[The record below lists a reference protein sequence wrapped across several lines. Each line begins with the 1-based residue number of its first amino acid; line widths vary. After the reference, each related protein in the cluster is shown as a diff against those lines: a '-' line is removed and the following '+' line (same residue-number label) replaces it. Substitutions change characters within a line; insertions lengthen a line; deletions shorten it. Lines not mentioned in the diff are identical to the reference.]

1 MLDAAFIDSTVLVPI
16 EKEKKRKIRKDSEEV
31 KQFFLLTNSFFQQ
44 PPNSDCQPLNNAI
57 MKENIDDKTKEIN
70 YAEGTEDHY
79 ARNGLFQV
87 DLRGDVVRQ
96 ATVDQFVSVE
106 NILVD
111 QVTKYK
117 TRSFVGKSQETINF
131 QTNTIKHSLSRRP
144 SQN

>member
-16 EKEKKRKIRKDSEEV
+16 EKERKIKKDSEEV
-31 KQFFLLTNSFFQQ
+31 KQVLLFLTYSFSQQ
-44 PPNSDCQPLNNAI
+44 PSNSDCQPLNNAI
-57 MKENIDDKTKEIN
+57 VKENIDDETKEIN

-96 ATVDQFVSVE
+96 ATIDQFVSVE